1 MGSIGVRMQKIWAL
15 EVLKSKRNPNLD
27 LLDFPN
33 YFPKEK
39 SDYCARMMSAKNF
52 WELKEL
58 KELTDMWDPHVSDWA
73 HGGLSPPSHWIRR
86 PVEVARGADVDA
98 T

>member
-1 MGSIGVRMQKIWAL
+1 M
-15 EVLKSKRNPNLD
+15 RNDDVSNE
-27 LLDFPN
+27 FPGI
-33 YFPKEK
+33 
-39 SDYCARMMSAKNF
+39 
-52 WELKEL
+52 KEL

-73 HGGLSPPSHWIRR
+73 HGGLSPPSHWIWR